1 MFHGRNWSLGSNA
14 AHRGSERSPE
24 SLCELSIR
32 VSVSNDLAIKS
43 SSDEMDTA
51 SME

>member
-1 MFHGRNWSLGSNA
+1 MFLGRNWSLASNT

-32 VSVSNDLAIKS
+32 VNVSNDLAIKS